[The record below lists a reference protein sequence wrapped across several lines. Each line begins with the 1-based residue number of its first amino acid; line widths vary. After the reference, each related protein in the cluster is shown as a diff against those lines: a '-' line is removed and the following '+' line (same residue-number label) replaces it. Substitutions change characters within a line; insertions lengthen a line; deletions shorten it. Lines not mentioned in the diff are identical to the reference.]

1 MLECGLYWMN
11 NPYKIIIYRRIN
23 ISKISK
29 DKYNINEQIRTA
41 EVRVIS
47 SEGEMLGIIKTRQAI
62 EIAINDGLDLVEI
75 DPHSTPPVC
84 KIINYGKYKYELQK
98 KHQLAKKNQK
108 IIEIK
113 EVKFRPNIGKSDYDV
128 KVRNIIKFL
137 KDEQNKVKI
146 SLKYRGR
153 EMMHHNVGLELMLRV
168 KTDIAEFA
176 KIDSEPKLEDRQ
188 LIMLASPLTTT

>member
-137 KDEQNKVKI
+137 KDEQNKVK
-146 SLKYRGR
+146 S
-153 EMMHHNVGLELMLRV
+153 V
-168 KTDIAEFA
+168 
-176 KIDSEPKLEDRQ
+176 
-188 LIMLASPLTTT
+188 